1 MKRFMNFQ
9 ILTDRFAQIIDPS
22 AASVKFYRRD

>member
-1 MKRFMNFQ
+1 MNFQ